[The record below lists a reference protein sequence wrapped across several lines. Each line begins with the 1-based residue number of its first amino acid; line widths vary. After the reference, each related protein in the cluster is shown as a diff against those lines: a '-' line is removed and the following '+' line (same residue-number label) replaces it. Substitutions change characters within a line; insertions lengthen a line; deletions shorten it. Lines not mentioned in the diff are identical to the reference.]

1 MARRLASLTSAA
13 RRLPSLTFQRFTGV
27 SSQLR
32 PQIQYRSYLIPIVVE
47 HTARGERSYDIFS
60 RLMKERIICLNGVV
74 SDEMAATIVASL
86 LFLESEN
93 SEKEI
98 QVYINS
104 PGGLV
109 TAGMAIYDT
118 MQYIKCPVSTICIGQ
133 ACSMASLLLT
143 AGTPGLRRSLP
154 NARIMLH
161 QPSGGAQGQASDI
174 AIQAK
179 EILLQRERLN
189 GLYVQHTKQEKA
201 KIEEVMERDFF
212 MSPDDAVAFGLID
225 KVIRKRLE
233 ARTSEIVK

>member
-1 MARRLASLTSAA
+1 
-13 RRLPSLTFQRFTGV
+13 
-27 SSQLR
+27 
-32 PQIQYRSYLIPIVVE
+32 
-47 HTARGERSYDIFS
+47 
-60 RLMKERIICLNGVV
+60 
-74 SDEMAATIVASL
+74 MAATIVASL

-161 QPSGGAQGQASDI
+161 QPSGGAQVGYDHSSLPFPFCRSFI
-174 AIQAK
+174 AYWPGVIIQ
-179 EILLQRERLN
+179 IYSGR
-189 GLYVQHTKQEKA
+189 
-201 KIEEVMERDFF
+201 
-212 MSPDDAVAFGLID
+212 VAA
-225 KVIRKRLE
+225 
-233 ARTSEIVK
+233 ARTLRRVLLKHSSLD